1 MSEGIAYQNKDILF
15 KILGQTYKEKSFA
28 AYGIDLPPI
37 KELLPTSLPK
47 ISANEKDIDN
57 LFLLEDGTYAIVD
70 YESEFKKLNKIKYL
84 NYIARVMEKYYKEDE
99 TFNLR
104 FIVIYTG
111 DVKSAEPVYETSCFT
126 LRMEQ
131 AFLSHIDGETAFE
144 SISQKLRSNTPLEDD
159 DLMKLVI
166 LPLTMPGIEG
176 KQKMLEKV
184 VDLAEQ
190 VTDSRQQ
197 IFILSGVIVASDKFI
212 NREYLEQIRRRINMT
227 QLGQLYEKEKI
238 EYANKKNRELTVEMA
253 KSMLDEGIDFVKI
266 MKVTGL
272 TEDELLRLQDDNSQC
287 ICIRRRLFLKEHKI
301 RVQILAESIVDCI
314 FLRLRQGR
322 TNSHKYWNPS
332 LNLRL
337 RQKLPQISRKQVFL
351 AGNVSGNEDL
361 SMCLLKRTSDYPER
375 IDNGFQPLHTVFF
388 AKSPRKSLF
397 YHQKLWAEFLRGLE

>member
-104 FIVIYTG
+104 LIVIYTG
-111 DVKSAEPVYETSCFT
+111 DVKSAEPIYETNCFT

-144 SISQKLRSNTPLEDD
+144 SISQKLLSGIPLEDD

-184 VDLAEQ
+184 VDLAGQ

-238 EYANKKNRELTVEMA
+238 EYANKKNRELIVEMA

-272 TEDELLRLQDDNSQC
+272 TEDELLRLQD
-287 ICIRRRLFLKEHKI
+287 E
-301 RVQILAESIVDCI
+301 VV
-314 FLRLRQGR
+314 
-322 TNSHKYWNPS
+322 
-332 LNLRL
+332 
-337 RQKLPQISRKQVFL
+337 
-351 AGNVSGNEDL
+351 
-361 SMCLLKRTSDYPER
+361 
-375 IDNGFQPLHTVFF
+375 TV
-388 AKSPRKSLF
+388 
-397 YHQKLWAEFLRGLE
+397 

>member
-104 FIVIYTG
+104 LIVIYTS
-111 DVKSAEPVYETSCFT
+111 DVKSAEPVYETSCFI

-272 TEDELLRLQDDNSQC
+272 TEDELLRLQD
-287 ICIRRRLFLKEHKI
+287 EA
-301 RVQILAESIVDCI
+301 V
-314 FLRLRQGR
+314 
-322 TNSHKYWNPS
+322 
-332 LNLRL
+332 
-337 RQKLPQISRKQVFL
+337 
-351 AGNVSGNEDL
+351 
-361 SMCLLKRTSDYPER
+361 
-375 IDNGFQPLHTVFF
+375 TV
-388 AKSPRKSLF
+388 
-397 YHQKLWAEFLRGLE
+397 

>member
-1 MSEGIAYQNKDILF
+1 MMSDGIAYQNKDILF
-15 KILGQTYKEKSFA
+15 KILGQTYKEKSFV

-104 FIVIYTG
+104 LIVIYTG
-111 DVKSAEPVYETSCFT
+111 DVKSAEPIYETSCFT

-144 SISQKLRSNTPLEDD
+144 IISQKLRSNIPLEDD

-166 LPLTMPGIEG
+166 LPLTMPGMEG

-190 VTDSRQQ
+190 VTDSKQQ

-212 NREYLEQIRRRINMT
+212 NRAYLEQIRRRINMT

-272 TEDELLRLQDDNSQC
+272 TEDELLRLQ
-287 ICIRRRLFLKEHKI
+287 
-301 RVQILAESIVDCI
+301 AEV
-314 FLRLRQGR
+314 
-322 TNSHKYWNPS
+322 
-332 LNLRL
+332 
-337 RQKLPQISRKQVFL
+337 V
-351 AGNVSGNEDL
+351 
-361 SMCLLKRTSDYPER
+361 
-375 IDNGFQPLHTVFF
+375 TV
-388 AKSPRKSLF
+388 
-397 YHQKLWAEFLRGLE
+397 

>member
-57 LFLLEDGTYAIVD
+57 LFLLEDGSYAIVD

-104 FIVIYTG
+104 LIVIYTG
-111 DVKSAEPVYETSCFT
+111 DVKSAEPIYETNCFT

-144 SISQKLRSNTPLEDD
+144 SISQKLLSGIPLEDD

-184 VDLAEQ
+184 VDLAGQ

-272 TEDELLRLQDDNSQC
+272 TEDELLRLQD
-287 ICIRRRLFLKEHKI
+287 E
-301 RVQILAESIVDCI
+301 VV
-314 FLRLRQGR
+314 
-322 TNSHKYWNPS
+322 
-332 LNLRL
+332 
-337 RQKLPQISRKQVFL
+337 
-351 AGNVSGNEDL
+351 
-361 SMCLLKRTSDYPER
+361 
-375 IDNGFQPLHTVFF
+375 TV
-388 AKSPRKSLF
+388 
-397 YHQKLWAEFLRGLE
+397 